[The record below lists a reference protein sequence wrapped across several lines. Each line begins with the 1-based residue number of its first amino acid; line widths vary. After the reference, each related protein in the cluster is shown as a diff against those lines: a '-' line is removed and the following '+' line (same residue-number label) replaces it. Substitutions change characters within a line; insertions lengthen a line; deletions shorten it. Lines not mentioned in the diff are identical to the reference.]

1 MAMVLNED
9 QLMLQE
15 SVRSFCQE
23 NATVSVLRR
32 LRDERSAAGFDR
44 DLWAQMVALGWAGM
58 VIPETYGGFGFGY
71 GGLGIVMEETGRTLV
86 PTPLLSTVVLCGS
99 AITLGGSEE
108 QKKLLLPQIAS
119 GKLVMALALEETAF
133 HRPTEFNCRV
143 ERQGDSFRLEGSKQF
158 VLDGHIADRFIVVAS
173 HAQTQTTGLFLVD
186 SQQPE
191 VEVRR
196 RMMVDNRNA
205 ADVVFSGVEITA
217 DHVLVEPGQAD
228 SVLERTLD
236 IGRIALAAEMLG
248 SIQEVFER
256 TIEYLQQREQFGV
269 QIGAFQ
275 ALQHRAALMYSEIEL
290 CRSVVRKALDALDND
305 AANIAL
311 LASIAK
317 AKLSEVAE
325 LVTNEGIQMHG
336 GIGMT
341 DEFDLGFYL
350 KRARVAQQSL
360 GDAAF
365 HRDRYARLSG
375 F

>member
-1 MAMVLNED
+1 MSMVLNED

-15 SVRSFCQE
+15 SVRSFCRE

-32 LRDERSAAGFDR
+32 LRDERNALGFDSN
-44 DLWAQMVALGWAGM
+44 LWSQMVALGWAGM
-58 VIPETYGGFGFGY
+58 IIPEAYGGFAFGY

-99 AITLGGSEE
+99 AIALGCNEA
-108 QKKLLLPQIAS
+108 QKKLLLPQIAN
-119 GKLVMALALEETAF
+119 GELVMALALEETAF
-133 HRPTEFNCRV
+133 HQVTRFNCRV
-143 ERQGDSFRLEGSKQF
+143 ERRGDSFQLHGNKQF
-158 VLDGHIADRFIVVAS
+158 VLDGHIADKFIVVAS
-173 HAQTQTTGLFLVD
+173 SLETQETGLFLVD
-186 SQQPE
+186 SQQPG
-191 VEVRR
+191 VQIRR
-196 RMMVDNRNA
+196 RMMVDNRNVADVEFSAVAVA
-205 ADVVFSGVEITA
+205 ADQ
-217 DHVLVEPGQAD
+217 VLCLPGQAD
-228 SVLERTLD
+228 AVLERVLD

-269 QIGAFQ
+269 PIGAFQ
-275 ALQHRAALMYSEIEL
+275 SLQHRAALMYSEIEL
-290 CRSVVRKALDALDND
+290 CRSVVRKALDALDNEGAD
-305 AANIAL
+305 IAL

-325 LVTNEGIQMHG
+325 LVSNEGIQMHG

-341 DEFDLGFYL
+341 DEFDIGFYL
-350 KRARVAQQSL
+350 KRARVTQQCL